1 MRSNKDYS
9 KLTLRQLASE
19 YNSIA
24 ALIEK
29 RTGDIIPTVNKF
41 SDRNSGIRRTTELAA
56 MLPTPKDEIKPKKY
70 GRGRPSRNS
79 GKKIF
84 PIVDGNPRLAGSHGY
99 HAFKIVQENPGILYE
114 DYISNGGGSHH
125 LRWDLARKFV
135 EVR

>member
-1 MRSNKDYS
+1 MAKQKDYS
-9 KLTLRQLASE
+9 KLTLTQLASE
-19 YNSIA
+19 YNSIG

-29 RTGDIIPTVNKF
+29 QTGDIIPTVNKF
-41 SDRNSGIRRTTELAA
+41 SDRESGIRRTTELAA
-56 MLPTPKDEIKPKKY
+56 QLPNLNVEQNVKKS
-70 GRGRPSRNS
+70 GRGRPSKNS

-114 DYISNGGGSHH
+114 DYIANGGGSHH